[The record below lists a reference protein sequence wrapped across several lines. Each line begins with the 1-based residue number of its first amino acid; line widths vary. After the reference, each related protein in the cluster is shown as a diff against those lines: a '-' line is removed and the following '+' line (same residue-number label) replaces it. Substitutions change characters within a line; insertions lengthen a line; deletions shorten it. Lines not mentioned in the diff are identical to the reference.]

1 MSGQF
6 VTKKLGLFFFVAGF
20 FMLFFGL
27 MAFLPHDEVQALH
40 VDAQFTDDCS
50 QCHKQ
55 AVDLLAGSKH
65 AGVPLSC
72 DNCHKLIPGEEGAQ
86 HPDLY
91 FSTESEESTCG
102 TCHIDVYT
110 QWTESQHGFLNMT
123 CSSCHESHSLQQ
135 KLTEDNTLICES
147 CHKEQVAGGHDST
160 HTAAGATCATCHIGN
175 ETGHSFGATLATCSS
190 CHEDLHEA
198 NQLVV
203 SGFEF
208 APIPAA
214 EGSEEAASTEESAEV
229 EETTVPVD
237 EAEESSDS
245 EPARGGVNLPSWLL
259 LFAGLLVG
267 GGVVWVVI
275 GKDPGTPTDEN

>member
-6 VTKKLGLFFFVAGF
+6 VTKKLGLFFLLIGF
-20 FMLFFGL
+20 FALLLGF
-27 MAFLPHDEVQALH
+27 MAFLPHAEVQALH

-50 QCHKQ
+50 KCHKQ
-55 AVDLLAGSKH
+55 AVNLLAESKH

-72 DNCHKLIPGEEGAQ
+72 DNCHTLVPGAEGEQ
-86 HPDLY
+86 HPDLFY
-91 FSTESEESTCG
+91 ATESEESTCG
-102 TCHIDVYT
+102 TCHLDVYT
-110 QWTESQHGFLNMT
+110 QWTESQHGSLSMT
-123 CSSCHESHSLQQ
+123 CASCHESHSLQQ
-135 KLTEDNTLICES
+135 KLTEDNKLICES

-160 HTAAGATCATCHIGN
+160 HTAAGATCATCHLGN
-175 ETGHSFGATLATCSS
+175 ESGHRFNATLATCSS

-208 APIPAA
+208 EPISA

-229 EETTVPVD
+229 EEPTTPAS
-237 EAEESSDS
+237 EAEESAS
-245 EPARGGVNLPSWLL
+245 EPARGGVNLPAWLL
-259 LFAGLLVG
+259 LFAGLIVG

-275 GKDPGTPTDEN
+275 GKDPGTPTDDEN

>member
-1 MSGQF
+1 MTWQF
-6 VTKKLGLFFFVAGF
+6 ATKKFGLFFSLMG
-20 FMLFFGL
+20 LFL
-27 MAFLPHDEVQALH
+27 MSFALLAFLPHGGASALQ
-40 VDAQFTDDCS
+40 VNAQFTDDCS
-50 QCHKQ
+50 KCHSQ
-55 AVDLLAGSKH
+55 AVDLLADSKH

-91 FSTESEESTCG
+91 YSIESEESTCG

-110 QWTESQHGFLNMT
+110 QWTESQHGSLNMT

-135 KLTEDNTLICES
+135 KLTEDNTLVCES
-147 CHKEQVAGGHDST
+147 CHKKQVAVGHDST

-175 ETGHSFGATLATCSS
+175 ETGHTFGATLATCSS

-208 APIPAA
+208 APVSVD
-214 EGSEEAASTEESAEV
+214 ETAEV
-229 EETTVPVD
+229 EETTAHVG
-237 EAEESSDS
+237 EETQESAS
-245 EPARGGVNLPSWLL
+245 EPAEGGVNLPSWLL
-259 LFAGLLVG
+259 LLAGLLVG
-267 GGVVWVVI
+267 GGVVWVII
-275 GKDPGTPTDEN
+275 GKDPGIPTEDEK